1 MYGLVN
7 SAIKEF
13 VIANQGEGIWQQ
25 ISTEA
30 GLDQSEFAVM
40 QAYPDNITYDLVAA
54 ASKVL
59 NLEPETILEAFGEYW
74 PSYAEETAYSR
85 LMSFAGQSFADFLNN
100 LDDMHARIKM
110 SLPELDPPSFEISDS
125 SETGF
130 QLHYYSEREGLAPLV
145 KGILKGLAKNFGV
158 EVEIDLVKSRSQ
170 GHDHDEFAV
179 RYQEASAGQ
188 AA

>member
-13 VIANQGEGIWQQ
+13 VIANQGEEIWRE
-25 ISTEA
+25 ICAEA
-30 GLDQSEFAVM
+30 GLEESEFTIM
-40 QAYPDNITYDLVAA
+40 QAYPDKLTYNLVAA

-59 NLEPETILEAFGEYW
+59 NLEPETILESFGEYW

-85 LMSFAGQSFADFLNN
+85 LMSFGGQSFADFLSN
-100 LDDMHARIKM
+100 LDEMHARIKM
-110 SLPELDPPSFEISDS
+110 SLPELDPPTFEVSDT

-145 KGILKGLAKNFGV
+145 KGILKGLAKNFQIQV
-158 EVEIDLVKSRSQ
+158 DVDLVKSRLK

-179 RYQEASAGQ
+179 RYLDGPTGQ
-188 AA
+188 AI